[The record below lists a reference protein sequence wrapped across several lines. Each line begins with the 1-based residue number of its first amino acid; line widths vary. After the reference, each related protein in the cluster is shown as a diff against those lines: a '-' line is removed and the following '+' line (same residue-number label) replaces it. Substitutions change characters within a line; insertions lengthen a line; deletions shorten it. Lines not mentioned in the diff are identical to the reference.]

1 MILPPVT
8 LDLENALNW
17 YTYLKSSQMKQLN

>member
-8 LDLENALNW
+8 LHNGMFLDLENALNG
-17 YTYLKSSQMKQLN
+17 